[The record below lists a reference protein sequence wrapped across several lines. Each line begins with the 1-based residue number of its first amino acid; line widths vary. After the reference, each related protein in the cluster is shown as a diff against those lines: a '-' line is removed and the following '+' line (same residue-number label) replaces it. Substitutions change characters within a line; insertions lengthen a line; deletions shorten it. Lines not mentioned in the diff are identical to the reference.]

1 MNASKRQNLS
11 MRLRAWQ
18 VVAIA
23 GLAGAVMVLS
33 GDPVDALPRFVDVTR
48 QAGIHFRHE
57 NAASPQKF
65 MIETMGAGCGWIDYN
80 RDGLLDLYLVNSAE
94 TAVFKPSA
102 PLHSALYRN
111 NGDGTF
117 TDVTSS
123 AHVGAEGLFG
133 MGVAVGDY
141 DNDGY
146 PDLMVLG
153 YGRSIL
159 YHNNGD
165 GTFTD
170 VTARAGVANTGKW
183 GSSAAWF
190 DYDNDGRLDL
200 AIANYVDWTP
210 ERNFYCG
217 GRGPGLRSY
226 CHPDDYHGTAPTL
239 YHNNGD
245 GTFTD
250 VSQSSGLAKSPSNGL
265 GIVTFDYDDDG
276 RQDILIAN
284 DGRANSLFHNNGDGT
299 FTETAYEAGVAV
311 GEDGTTEAGMGI
323 DAADASGNGR
333 QDLIVTHLDQQ
344 QTRFYRGLGHGM
356 FEDATSASKLAYTTF
371 QFSGFGV
378 RFLDFDNDG
387 WPDIFIAAGHVL
399 DNIARYHEGVSWAE
413 PKLVFRNAGKGIFAD
428 VSRRLGPDIQV
439 ATVSRGL
446 AAGDYD
452 NDGDLDILVSNNGGA
467 PQLLRNDG
475 GNADHWLEILLVG
488 TRSNRDGVGAR
499 VRLTAGDWS
508 MTAQRMGGMSYQ
520 SAQDPRLH
528 FGLGSR
534 TKVDALEVR
543 WPSGTVTRLTN
554 IAANQI
560 LTIQEK

>member
-1 MNASKRQNLS
+1 

-18 VVAIA
+18 VIGFA
-23 GLAGAVMVLS
+23 GLAVVVTAMLG
-33 GDPVDALPRFVDVTR
+33 GPVDVLPRFVDVTR
-48 QAGIHFRHE
+48 QAGITFQHE

-65 MIETMGAGCGWIDYN
+65 MIETMGAGCAWIDYN
-80 RDGLLDLYLVNSAE
+80 RDGLLDIYLVNGAE
-94 TAVFKPSA
+94 TAAFKSSKPM
-102 PLHSALYRN
+102 HSALYRN

-117 TDVTSS
+117 TDVTAS

-146 PDLMVLG
+146 PDLVVLG

-165 GTFTD
+165 GAFTD
-170 VTARAGVANTGKW
+170 VTERAGVANAGKW
-183 GSSAAWF
+183 ASSAAWF

-210 ERNFYCG
+210 ERNSYCG
-217 GRGPGLRSY
+217 AQGPGMRSY
-226 CHPDDYHGTAPTL
+226 CHPDDYHGVAPTL

-250 VSQSSGLAKSPSNGL
+250 VTESSGLSKSPSNGL
-265 GIVTFDYDDDG
+265 GIVTLDYDGDG

-323 DAADASGNGR
+323 DAADASGKGWA
-333 QDLIVTHLDQQ
+333 DLIVTHLDQQ

-356 FEDATSASKLAYTTF
+356 FEDATASAKLAYATF

-378 RFLDFDNDG
+378 RFVDFDNDG
-387 WPDIFIAAGHVL
+387 WPDIFIASGHVL
-399 DNIARYHEGVSWAE
+399 DNIDRYHAGVSWAE
-413 PKLVFRNAGKGIFAD
+413 PKLVFRNMGRGIFAD
-428 VSRRLGPDIQV
+428 LSRRLGPDLQ
-439 ATVSRGL
+439 APTVCRGL

-452 NDGDLDILVSNNGGA
+452 NDGDVDVVVSNNGGA

-475 GNADHWLEILLVG
+475 GNANHWLEILLVG
-488 TRSNRDGVGAR
+488 TRSNRDGVGAGLK
-499 VRLTAGDWS
+499 LTSGDWS

-534 TKVDALEVR
+534 TKVDALEIR
-543 WPSGTVTRLTN
+543 WPSGSVTRLTN
-554 IAANQI
+554 VAANQI